1 MAYKA
6 LYRTYR
12 PQFFREVVGQDVVVK
27 TLQNAISNKKIS
39 HAYLFSGPRGTG
51 KTTIARIFAKALN
64 CENPVLLEPCNKCN
78 SCNEI
83 SDVISPDVIEIDAA
97 SNNGVDEI
105 RDIRDKVRFLP
116 AGAKHKIYIIDEV
129 HMLSTGAFNALLKTL
144 EEPPLH
150 VIFIL
155 ATTEPHKLPATII
168 SRCQR
173 FDFKSLSVLEIS
185 KKLRLVCADQ
195 EVEITEEAINGISE
209 AAEGGLRDALS
220 ILDQAISYSD
230 GDVTIEEVNLVT
242 GNLNFDNLIELGYA
256 FYNKNS
262 NLALEIIDSLINAG
276 KDVSKLTNSILEFYR
291 DMLLY
296 KSVTTPVYSKYIFE
310 KERFKSLAEVV
321 TLEYIFYFVDVLSD
335 VQAKMKYSQSPR
347 IYLEVAIIKMI
358 NTSSEDLNLI
368 EKVNLLEE
376 KVNNINTVANPE
388 GGIINNEKI
397 DLIEMKINRVVSE
410 LNKLNL
416 QEVVNR
422 VVELENKPNANNV
435 DNNLVNEIMSIK
447 EELLNLTSSND
458 KSLSE
463 ESLDER
469 LKELVDINSSF
480 EATIDYIKGE
490 ISNLKDEI
498 GRFDKSE
505 NNKSISNQ
513 NIDLDNFNN
522 MLDDMIN
529 RIVKLEGTVL
539 NMNFT
544 TPSKG
549 EGFSSFED
557 SDELIV
563 DLNKRISMLEK
574 QYYDLFSK
582 ELSKKMVLTKKKKSD
597 QIALF
602 DDNLTPLKDFVVNK
616 EDVDFEHLSA
626 EDDSNND
633 EESIELNQGMDNSD
647 EDNVEDDN
655 SEEVIISN
663 EEEEIFTEDKIDDDF
678 DEDFEEDI
686 EEKLDEVNELKS
698 KVTENSSLVVRTKE
712 ERLFDDERKLMEEEK
727 KKLEI
732 FQKEEPIDKESVSL
746 IDKFSSYNIK
756 VVETILHDS
765 RKVECRNDAKRINQL
780 WMHLVNATK
789 QDLRG
794 TAELLR
800 DGRVAAVGDKELILV
815 YPNAALCNQ
824 VMRPK
829 FKNVALKII
838 SDSLNDTYNYMALPE
853 DIWNDKRLEYVSQYQ
868 MGVKY
873 PKLTPITNSDLVII
887 DANNDFKDPA
897 EKVVDKT
904 IDFFG
909 QDLVNIE

>member
-78 SCNEI
+78 SCHEI

-105 RDIRDKVRFLP
+105 RDIRDKVKFLP
-116 AGAKHKIYIIDEV
+116 AGAKYKVYIIDEV

-144 EEPPLH
+144 EEPPQH
-150 VIFIL
+150 VVFIL

-173 FDFKSLSVLEIS
+173 FDFKSLSVTEIS
-185 KKLRLVCADQ
+185 NKLRIVCADQ
-195 EVEITEEAINGISE
+195 EVDINEEALNGISE

-230 GDVTIEEVNLVT
+230 DKVTIEEVNLVT
-242 GNLNFDNLIELGYA
+242 GNLNFDNLIELGYS
-256 FYNKNS
+256 FKNQDS
-262 NLALEIIDSLINAG
+262 NIALEIIDSLINSG
-276 KDVSKLTNSILEFYR
+276 KEVSKLANSIIQFYR

-310 KERFKSLAEVV
+310 KERFKSLAEEV
-321 TLEYIFYFVDVLSD
+321 TLEYIFYFIDVLSD
-335 VQAKMKYSQSPR
+335 IQAKMKYSQSPR

-358 NTSSEDLNLI
+358 NTTSDDLNLLK
-368 EKVNLLEE
+368 KVNQLEE
-376 KVNNINTVANPE
+376 KIDNLNIPGELGYDGVDK
-388 GGIINNEKI
+388 EKVDI
-397 DLIEMKINRVVSE
+397 LEMKINRVVAE
-410 LNKLNL
+410 LNRLNL
-416 QEVVNR
+416 QEVVDK
-422 VVELENKPNANNV
+422 VLILETNMQSVGNN
-435 DNNLVNEIMSIK
+435 
-447 EELLNLTSSND
+447 T
-458 KSLSE
+458 
-463 ESLDER
+463 
-469 LKELVDINSSF
+469 
-480 EATIDYIKGE
+480 
-490 ISNLKDEI
+490 
-498 GRFDKSE
+498 
-505 NNKSISNQ
+505 
-513 NIDLDNFNN
+513 NIDLEIKNINESIENLKNQIATKADTNLTTEYDINQIINDINDSLESKTFNFKDDLDAIKKDILILNSNN
-522 MLDDMIN
+522 GQVQLKTDDLEITRIN
-529 RIVKLEGTVL
+529 NKVDDLKAKVVHIEEVL
-539 NMNFT
+539 NNIHNINDPNEKELLEIT
-544 TPSKG
+544 D
-549 EGFSSFED
+549 EVANAD
-557 SDELIV
+557 SQ
-563 DLNKRISMLEK
+563 DLNGRILQLEK
-574 QYYDLFSK
+574 QFYDLFSK
-582 ELSKKMVLTKKKKSD
+582 ELSKKSSTQKKKKSD

-602 DDNLTPLKDFVVNK
+602 DDNLTPLKDFIVEK
-616 EDVDFEHLSA
+616 EEVDFEELSIANDDFEDEDSYAA
-626 EDDSNND
+626 EDDYD
-633 EESIELNQGMDNSD
+633 EEPFENEDDQED
-647 EDNVEDDN
+647 EDIPLINQTTDEDSFDEVVTTEVESAD
-655 SEEVIISN
+655 EAEVI
-663 EEEEIFTEDKIDDDF
+663 T
-678 DEDFEEDI
+678 
-686 EEKLDEVNELKS
+686 ELKS
-698 KVTENSSLVVRTKE
+698 KVSDKSSLVVKTKE
-712 ERLFDDERKLMEEEK
+712 EKLFEEERKLMEEEK

-732 FQKEEPIDKESVSL
+732 FQRNEPIDQESVDL

-765 RKVECRNDAKRINQL
+765 RKDECRNDAKRISQL
-780 WMHLVNATK
+780 WMHLVNTTR

-794 TAELLR
+794 TAELLK
-800 DGRVAAVGDKELILV
+800 DGRVAAVGDKELVIV

-838 SDSLNDTYNYMALPE
+838 QDALNDTYNYMALPE
-853 DIWNDKRLEYVSQYQ
+853 KVWYDKRLEYVSQYQ

-873 PKLTPITNSDLVII
+873 PKLTPISDTDLIVI